1 MRSLL
6 FKLRIVAG
14 KYVHVGER
22 DHWGTKGVRAAY
34 RQIQLVNWQLFS
46 ANMTI
51 AAMNRIA
58 KLVGLAGARVSGEAL
73 ACSLFAEGSRQ
84 GHFFGFAFFTADF
97 IGERKKVEGR
107 IKNSS
112 LASGW

>member
-6 FKLRIVAG
+6 FKLRIFAG

-34 RQIQLVNWQLFS
+34 RQLQLVNWQLFS

-58 KLVGLAGARVSGEAL
+58 KLVCRRAHVLLATPCHAYFSLKAVARVTSLVSRCISIAPAMLDRYL
-73 ACSLFAEGSRQ
+73 AA
-84 GHFFGFAFFTADF
+84 
-97 IGERKKVEGR
+97 
-107 IKNSS
+107 
-112 LASGW
+112 